1 MHTNYKY
8 CNSLTQFSR
17 LKTHV
22 VNIGNIPLG
31 GDNAIRIQSMT
42 NTNTLDTEAT
52 VNQSIEIINAGA
64 DYVRFTACGTKD
76 AENLINIKNELLKN
90 AYNTP
95 LIADVHFNPKA
106 ADIAAK
112 VLEKVRINPGN
123 YIDKRATFIQLEY
136 TDEEYKQELE
146 KIRERFVPFLNL
158 CKEHKT
164 AIRIGT
170 NHGSLSDRIMS
181 RYGDTPNGMVEATME
196 FLRICVDNNFSDV
209 VISLKSSNTRVMVQ
223 AYRLLINRMLKEN
236 MDFPLH
242 LGVTE
247 AGEGEDGR
255 IKSAVGIG
263 ALLADGIGDTI
274 RVSLTEPSEK
284 EIPVA
289 KKILDYFKN
298 RETHDEI
305 KPINEFA
312 VNPFEYNKRKT
323 IEIKNIG
330 AGNVPVVI
338 ADLSKEKNISFE
350 LIEKLGFSYDDKK
363 NDWQTTN
370 FSTEYIYI
378 ADNNIEIILPEG
390 LEVICD
396 IKIWQKQLNYYPL
409 FTIDEYLHA
418 KEKSEILNFVE
429 IDFGNFDNKIIEL
442 AKNDNSLVFILTT
455 NNLNGAAEQRAF
467 FYELINQKI
476 NTPVIINRSYSE
488 DNIEDLQL
496 KSACDTGILF
506 IDGFGDG
513 ICLTNNNNIDYK
525 KVNETAFNI
534 LQASRV
540 RTSKTEYIS
549 CPSCGRTQF
558 NIEEAVAI
566 IRKRTFHLKGL
577 KIGIMGC
584 IVNGPGEM
592 ADADYGYVG
601 SGKDKITLYKGKQV
615 IKKNIPTEN
624 AVDELIALIKENG
637 DWIDE

>member
-1 MHTNYKY
+1 MYANYKY
-8 CNSLTQFSR
+8 CNSLTQFSKI
-17 LKTHV
+17 KTHV
-22 VNIGNIPLG
+22 VNIGNIPIG
-31 GDNAIRIQSMT
+31 GNNPIRIQSMT

-52 VNQSIEIINAGA
+52 VNQSIEIIKAGA
-64 DYVRFTACGTKD
+64 DYVRFTACGTRD
-76 AENLINIKNELLKN
+76 AENLINIKNELVKKG
-90 AYNTP
+90 YNTP

-106 ADIAAK
+106 ADIAATA
-112 VLEKVRINPGN
+112 LEKVRINPGN

-181 RYGDTPNGMVEATME
+181 RYGDTSYGMIEATME
-196 FLRICVDNNFSDV
+196 FLRICVDNNFPDV

-223 AYRLLINRMLKEN
+223 ACRLLINQMHKEG

-274 RVSLTEPSEK
+274 RVSLTEAPEK

-289 KKILDYFKN
+289 KKILDYFKD
-298 RETHDEI
+298 RESHEKI
-305 KPINEFA
+305 KPLSKIV
-312 VNPFEYNKRKT
+312 VNPIEYNKRKT
-323 IEIKNIG
+323 IEVNNIG
-330 AGNVPVVI
+330 GSNVPVVI
-338 ADLSKEKNISFE
+338 ADLSDEKNISFDI
-350 LIEKLGFSYDDKK
+350 IEKFGFLYD
-363 NDWQTTN
+363 NEENNWQTTN
-370 FSTEYIYI
+370 FSLEYLYI
-378 ADNNIEIILPEG
+378 GNNNIKISLPEKLG
-390 LEVICD
+390 VICD
-396 IKIWQKQLNYYPL
+396 IKSWQKKSNYYPL

-418 KEKSEILNFVE
+418 KEKSAILNFVKIE
-429 IDFGNFDNKIIEL
+429 YGDFDKKIIKL
-442 AKNDNSLVFILTT
+442 AKNDNSIVFVLTT
-455 NNLNGAAEQRAF
+455 NNLNGVAEQRAF

-488 DNIEDLQL
+488 NNIEDLQL

-513 ICLTNNNNIDYK
+513 ICLTNKKGIDYK
-525 KVNETAFNI
+525 KINETAFNI

-601 SGKDKITLYKGKQV
+601 SGKNKITLYKGKQV

-624 AVDELIALIKENG
+624 AVDELISLIKENG
-637 DWIDE
+637 DWIDK